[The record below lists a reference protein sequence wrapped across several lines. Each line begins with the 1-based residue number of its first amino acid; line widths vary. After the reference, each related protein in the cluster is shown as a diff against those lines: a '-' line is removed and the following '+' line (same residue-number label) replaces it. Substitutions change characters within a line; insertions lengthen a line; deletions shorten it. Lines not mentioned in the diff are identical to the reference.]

1 MRIYF
6 REYIIKAVISIS
18 FHHLITFIFATIDD
32 ASVAFHI
39 LKDVVYKGYRYVEEK
54 FKTRKQSNQTKLKDA
69 KEKKADSK
77 TEEET

>member
-6 REYIIKAVISIS
+6 REYRFYLLAFIILSLLFS
-18 FHHLITFIFATIDD
+18 SIDD

-54 FKTRKQSNQTKLKDA
+54 YKTRKQSIQTKLEDV
-69 KEKKADSK
+69 KERKADTK
-77 TEEET
+77 TEDET